1 MGFFCFLFLAFF
13 GGVPVW
19 SFLVLDVFKKKN
31 YYRFLVF
38 LLEDICC
45 MEIFSFSFLMQFV
58 FGGSVFNSL
67 LLRVLSFFLKEK
79 KEKFSLGSLRMVFF
93 F

>member
-1 MGFFCFLFLAFF
+1 
-13 GGVPVW
+13 
-19 SFLVLDVFKKKN
+19 
-31 YYRFLVF
+31 
-38 LLEDICC
+38 

-93 F
+93 FFLTSLRMAFSAWKTFALFSFVIFG